1 MPISVFVFCV
11 LGPISELSLVI
22 QHLANFFFFLGNAVQ
37 KFRFFFDI
45 VFQKNTIKIG
55 FFLERAAFPI
65 ASKNLF
71 Y

>member
-22 QHLANFFFFLGNAVQ
+22 QHLAKKNFFLGKAVQ

-55 FFLERAAFPI
+55 FF
-65 ASKNLF
+65 
-71 Y
+71 